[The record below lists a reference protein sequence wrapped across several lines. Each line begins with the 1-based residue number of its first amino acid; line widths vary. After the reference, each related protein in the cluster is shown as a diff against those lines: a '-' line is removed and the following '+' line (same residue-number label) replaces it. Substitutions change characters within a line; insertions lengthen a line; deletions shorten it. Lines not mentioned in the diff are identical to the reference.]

1 MHRRDAVIAHRSIAL
16 VLTSLC
22 LTAIAQTTVEE
33 VRKQW
38 PDLRYLDPG
47 QIRELP
53 AAVRS
58 DLEKLG
64 CRIPKFLKWDAR
76 HNVIQ
81 GQFFKTGQRDWA
93 VLCETRE
100 KSGILLYPGGA
111 ATDLPMLYPQP
122 INPARTIHTISMFV
136 LQKRAI
142 RDHPEATPPPI
153 DHDGIEDGPIQ
164 KPGRVLYFQDDEW
177 MEVN

>member
-1 MHRRDAVIAHRSIAL
+1 MIANRSIAL
-16 VLTSLC
+16 LLAMLC
-22 LTAIAQTTVEE
+22 HAAIAQTTAVEHARQPE
-33 VRKQW
+33 
-38 PDLRYLDPG
+38 LRYLEPR

-53 AAVRS
+53 AAVRN

-81 GQFFKTGQRDWA
+81 GQFLKAGQRDWA
-93 VLCETRE
+93 VLCETRD

-111 ATDLPMLYPQP
+111 ATDLPMLYPEP
-122 INPARTIHTISMFV
+122 IDPARAIHTVSMFV

-142 RDHPEATPPPI
+142 RDHPDAIP
-153 DHDGIEDGPIQ
+153 
-164 KPGRVLYFQDDEW
+164 
-177 MEVN
+177 

>member
-1 MHRRDAVIAHRSIAL
+1 VIANRPIAL
-16 VLTSLC
+16 ALATLC
-22 LTAIAQTTVEE
+22 LTAMAQTTAQD

-47 QIRELP
+47 QVRELP
-53 AAVRS
+53 APVRN

-81 GQFFKTGQRDWA
+81 GQFFKAGQHDWA
-93 VLCETRE
+93 VLCETRD

-111 ATDLPMLYPQP
+111 ATGLPMLYAQP
-122 INPARTIHTISMFV
+122 IDPARMIHTVSPFV

-142 RDHPEATPPPI
+142 RDHPETPPPSF
-153 DHDGIEDGPIQ
+153 DHDGIEDGAVQ
-164 KPGRVLYFQDDEW
+164 KTGRVLYFQDDEW
-177 MEVN
+177 TEL